1 MNPVTLDPV
10 TLAVVRGSLEQISDE
25 MDLHLIRAA
34 ISPIISETN
43 DCANGIFHPVT
54 GETIAQ
60 GRYGLPVFLAYMQF
74 AVQAVIKVANAQGGF
89 KPGDIWIMNDVYLG
103 GSHLQ
108 DVQLVAPSYVD
119 GKLFAI
125 LATTGHWM
133 DIGGNVPGGWA
144 PSAQEIHQEG
154 IIIPPVLLQDGG
166 RLNAPLIAM
175 IKANVR
181 LPDQIAG
188 DLAAM
193 TNVFSVGQR
202 GLDGLLKRYGAATVT
217 DCLDEMIA
225 RSEKQMRSYI
235 AEIPD
240 GTYCCEEAF
249 DNDGIVDVPVKIA
262 LAITVKGD
270 EMHLDFTG
278 TAPKTRGP
286 FNISRNTTLSTCTVA
301 LKHIFPDV
309 PINGGTF
316 RPFRFTVPEGSIL
329 AAQYPS
335 AVGAY
340 LEPVSRIIDLVFGAL
355 AQAIPDKV
363 PAPFFGTVGPI
374 SVSGTHPRTKGYFV
388 GVFPYPGGYGGSQVS
403 DGLVN
408 GTPPLSMANFM
419 SLELSEHR
427 FPIRFDYY
435 ALREDSGGP
444 GWHRGG
450 CGTKYSIR
458 ATSDCI
464 VSVLGDRT
472 KTPPFGVAGGGSAA
486 PSVVEFTTEGKTWR
500 PEFGGKQEKQRLAA
514 GDAIAAASP
523 GGGGFGNPL
532 ERDVEA
538 IEADLNLGYVSRA
551 TAERDYGAVIHE
563 ARQVGGRIRYVLDAK
578 ATRERRATLSRTQA
592 KTSQVPTSQATG
604 VKS

>member
-1 MNPVTLDPV
+1 MIDPV
-10 TLAVVRGSLEQISDE
+10 TLAVVRGSFEQIADE
-25 MDLHLIRAA
+25 MDLHLIHAA

-74 AVQAVIKVANAQGGF
+74 AVQAVIKVANEQGGF

-108 DVQLVAPSYVD
+108 DVQLVAPSFVD

-144 PSAQEIHQEG
+144 PKATEIHQEG
-154 IIIPPVLLQDGG
+154 LIIPPIRLYDGG
-166 RLNAPLIAM
+166 KLNEPLVSM

-193 TNVFSVGQR
+193 SNVFSVGQR
-202 GLDGLLKRYGAATVT
+202 GLDALLKRYGTQAVSG
-217 DCLDEMIA
+217 CLEEMIV
-225 RSEKQMRSYI
+225 RSERQMRSYI

-240 GTYCCEEAF
+240 GTYSCEDAF
-249 DNDGIVDVPVKIA
+249 DNDGITGDAVPIR
-262 LAITVKGD
+262 LSITVKGD

-278 TAPKTRGP
+278 TSPRAKGP
-286 FNISRNTTLSTCTVA
+286 FNISRNTTLSTCSVA

-316 RPFRFTVPEGSIL
+316 RPFKFTVPEGSIL
-329 AAQYPS
+329 AASYPC

-374 SVSGTHPRTKGYFV
+374 SFSGVHPRSKSYFV
-388 GVFPYPGGYGGSQVS
+388 GVFPYPGGYGGSKAS

-427 FPIRFDYY
+427 FPVRFDHYS
-435 ALREDSGGP
+435 LREDSGGA

-450 CGTKYSIR
+450 CGTTYTIR

-472 KTPPFGVAGGGSAA
+472 VRPPFGVAGGGSAKR
-486 PSVVEFTTEGKTWR
+486 SVVEFITGGQTWR
-500 PEFGGKQEKQRLAA
+500 PEFGGKQEKQILHA
-514 GDAIAAASP
+514 GDAIRAASP
-523 GGGGFGNPL
+523 GGGGFGNPF
-532 ERDVEA
+532 EREIDAV
-538 IEADLNLGYVSRA
+538 EADLNLGYVSRQ
-551 TAERDYGAVIHE
+551 TAERDYGCVIADAHDI
-563 ARQVGGRIRYVLDAK
+563 GGHTRFAIDPVK
-578 ATRERRATLSRTQA
+578 TREKRAISA
-592 KTSQVPTSQATG
+592 G
-604 VKS
+604 VQRKGA